1 MLCLR
6 DLNMTLFATTLQYQ
20 EEEQALRQALKSTE
34 NKTCLMSCLLRTY
47 VNGKWD
53 VENIPT

>member
-1 MLCLR
+1 
-6 DLNMTLFATTLQYQ
+6 MTLFATTLQYQ